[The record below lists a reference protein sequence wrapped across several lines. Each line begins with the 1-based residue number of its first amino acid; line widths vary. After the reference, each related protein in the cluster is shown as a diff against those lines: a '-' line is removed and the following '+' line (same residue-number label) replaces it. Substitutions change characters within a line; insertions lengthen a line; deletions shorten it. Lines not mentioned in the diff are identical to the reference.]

1 MVAGSI
7 RPRFAHCRHC
17 CLSGASMIYE
27 IYKTWWGR
35 WRVIE
40 IGHTEGDRTWVA
52 TFRIEGDARRFV
64 RALGGRL

>member
-1 MVAGSI
+1 
-7 RPRFAHCRHC
+7 
-17 CLSGASMIYE
+17 MIYE